1 MSRPDNEIRI
11 TQSVLDRLID
21 EDPKSSQDPPK
32 SRSVSLE
39 ELKRSVRRDLE
50 WLLNTKCFYEDLD
63 GGLEES
69 VRSVAFYGLPD
80 FTAASVKNP
89 NDQKQMAKALETAI
103 RNFEPRF
110 ADLRVSLE
118 PLSEVDRLLKFHI
131 EATLDVDPVPEPV
144 MFDTVLQVG
153 GSSFEVQGR

>member
-50 WLLNTKCFYEDLD
+50 WLLNTKCFHEDLD

-110 ADLRVSLE
+110 ADLKVSA
-118 PLSEVDRLLKFHI
+118 R
-131 EATLDVDPVPEPV
+131 
-144 MFDTVLQVG
+144 TVK
-153 GSSFEVQGR
+153 